1 MSWKRICAS
10 SDVPKNTVKK
20 FEVDGFNV
28 IVLNYGDQFRVY
40 PPLCPHM
47 EESLD
52 ETAIIEGQTITCSK
66 HLWEWDM
73 LTGKMQGLAERDLLS
88 YEAKC
93 EGGEVMANIEAE
105 LLYEYEEEDDADD
118 DDFFD

>member
-28 IVLNYGDQFRVY
+28 IVLNYEDQFRVY

-93 EGGEVMANIEAE
+93 EGGEVMAYIEAE
-105 LLYEYEEEDDADD
+105 LRYEYEEEDDADD

>member
-1 MSWKRICAS
+1 MSWKRVCAS
-10 SDVPKNTVKK
+10 SDVPVNTVKK

-28 IVLNYGDQFRVY
+28 IVLNCGEEFRVY

-47 EESLD
+47 KESLD

-88 YEAKC
+88 YDAKC
-93 EGGEVMANIEAE
+93 EGGEVMVNIEAE
-105 LLYEYEEEDDADD
+105 LLYDYDEEDDVDD